1 MLFSEQVPQ
10 FALVQNISFNM
21 QNPTSATVME
31 PLDTTSLSL
40 LEGWP
45 ESRYLIFNDDQ
56 LVIKCGAVGCGMIF
70 QSEDDMRI
78 LVDHYLKQE
87 PGSLRYT
94 IEHGMRHQMH
104 ILDTCL
110 ECGAGFR
117 QETPD
122 ARRLFYH
129 VTTHHPLEGDIS
141 TFEAFVLFVRKYP
154 WRVPID
160 IGVPHGKQYQ
170 RTTFRLAFNH
180 SKLSL
185 TEGTWAKQF
194 KRFMGYASH
203 QEIPDAVLLEIL
215 TVPGVTELYP
225 VHPAAFLFNVQY
237 DPKKCRL
244 TLDQWLGLRNFFQ
257 GLYIKAAV

>member
-1 MLFSEQVPQ
+1 
-10 FALVQNISFNM
+10 
-21 QNPTSATVME
+21 ME

-45 ESRYLIFNDDQ
+45 EARYLIVNNDQ
-56 LVIKCGAVGCGMIF
+56 PAITCGAVGCGMIF
-70 QSEDDMRI
+70 QSEDHMRI
-78 LVDHYLKQE
+78 LLDHYLNQE
-87 PGSLRYT
+87 HESPRYT
-94 IEHGMRHQMH
+94 IEHRMRHQMH

-110 ECGAGFR
+110 ECGDPFR
-117 QETPD
+117 QNPFD

-129 VTTHHPLEGDIS
+129 VTTHHPLEADIS
-141 TFEAFVLFVRKYP
+141 TFEGFVLFVRKYP

-160 IGVPHGKQYQ
+160 IDVPNGEQYQ
-170 RTTFRLAFNH
+170 RTTFRLAFTH

-185 TEGTWAKQF
+185 TEGSWADEF
-194 KRFMGYASH
+194 KEFMGYAPTDV
-203 QEIPDAVLLEIL
+203 IPDAVLLEIL

-244 TLDQWLGLRNFFQ
+244 TLEKWLGLRSFLQ
-257 GLYIKAAV
+257 GLYSKAAV